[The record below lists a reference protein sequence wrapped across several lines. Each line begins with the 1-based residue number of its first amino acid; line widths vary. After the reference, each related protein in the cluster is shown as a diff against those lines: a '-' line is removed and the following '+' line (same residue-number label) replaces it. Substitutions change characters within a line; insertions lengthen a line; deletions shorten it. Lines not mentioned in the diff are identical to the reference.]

1 MLSSLYIENLAVIE
15 RVSIDFEKGFTVFT
29 GETGAGKSIL
39 IDAINACLG
48 QRASREIVR
57 NHTEKAVISASF
69 IHLSLEALAILE
81 KNGYTPEEELVI
93 TREIYADGRSSA
105 RINGRPATV
114 GMLRELGM
122 ALINIHG
129 QHDNQILLSPE
140 RHLSLIDHYGDL
152 LSFVQQYETEFRVLS
167 RMIRKLRE
175 VTAKEA
181 QKEEQKRRLTE
192 EWDQIEKAKL
202 SEGIDVILEEKAALF
217 RNGEKIA
224 SGLSEAVGALYG
236 DDTSFGAV
244 DLVSRAAASLLRL
257 KDIPSLAGAS
267 EKFNSLSIEL
277 EAAAGDLRD
286 LLDAARYDP
295 AQAEEIENRLSRIR
309 KLKLKYGEIPKILER
324 KAILQKELEELDQN
338 GQLLASLT
346 KETRVQKEKVSL
358 LARELTERRK
368 EAANRLS
375 RRIEEEARFLEMPAL
390 RVEPLFT
397 PTKLNSSG
405 DTSVELML
413 SSNPGEPP
421 KPIAKIASG
430 GELSRIMLAIKSA
443 LAEKD
448 SIPTLIFDE
457 IDTGVSGK
465 AAQKIGRKLKEV
477 SKSRQVFS
485 VTHSAQIAALAHH
498 HFLIQK
504 RSEENRTYTTVLPL
518 TGEDRVEEVARIFS
532 TDAVS
537 DLMRE
542 TARSMLKE
550 GNQS

>member
-1 MLSSLYIENLAVIE
+1 M
-15 RVSIDFEKGFTVFT
+15 T
-29 GETGAGKSIL
+29 
-39 IDAINACLG
+39 
-48 QRASREIVR
+48 
-57 NHTEKAVISASF
+57 
-69 IHLSLEALAILE
+69 
-81 KNGYTPEEELVI
+81 
-93 TREIYADGRSSA
+93 
-105 RINGRPATV
+105 
-114 GMLRELGM
+114 
-122 ALINIHG
+122 LINIHG

-152 LSFVQQYETEFRVLS
+152 LPLTQQYEKEFRTLS
-167 RMIRKLRE
+167 RMIRKLKE
-175 VTAKEA
+175 VTVKET
-181 QKEEQKRRLTE
+181 QKEDKKRRVTE
-192 EWDQIEKAKL
+192 ELSLIEKANL
-202 SEGIDVILEEKAALF
+202 SEGIDVVLEEKAALF

-224 SGLSEAVGALYG
+224 SGLSEAVNALYG
-236 DDTSFGAV
+236 DDVSFGAT
-244 DLVSRAAASLLRL
+244 DLLSRAASALSRLDDISALRSVAE
-257 KDIPSLAGAS
+257 KLAV
-267 EKFNSLSIEL
+267 LSMEL
-277 EAAAGDLRD
+277 ESAAGDLRD
-286 LLDAARYDP
+286 FFDTLHYDP
-295 AQAEEIENRLSRIR
+295 AEAEEVENRLSRIR
-309 KLKLKYGEIPKILER
+309 KLKLKYGEIPKIL
-324 KAILQKELEELDQN
+324 QKKEALNRELEELDQN
-338 GQLLASLT
+338 QQLLETLNT
-346 KETRVQKEKVSL
+346 ETRRQKEKVSF
-358 LARELTERRK
+358 LAKELTQRRK
-368 EAANRLS
+368 EAASRLS

-498 HFLIQK
+498 HFLIRK
-504 RSEENRTYTTVLPL
+504 ESDGERTYTVVLPL
-518 TGEDRVEEVARIFS
+518 LGEDRVEEIARIFS

-542 TARSMLKE
+542 TAKSMLEE
-550 GNQS
+550 GEKI